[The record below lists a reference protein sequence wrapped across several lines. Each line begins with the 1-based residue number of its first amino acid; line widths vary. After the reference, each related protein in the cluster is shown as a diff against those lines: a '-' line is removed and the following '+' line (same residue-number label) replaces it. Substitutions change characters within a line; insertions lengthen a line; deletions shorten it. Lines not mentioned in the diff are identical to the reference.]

1 MYILLVRNSILLT
14 TKGCVFRMS
23 FSAACSRYN
32 SCPLS
37 CHTIEIWVSFEFSR
51 LLKVPLVFLSSPFLF
66 FSSLY
71 ACQPPAEPEK
81 EERRKERGK
90 KIEIKKASK
99 VSSAFPCTWNYSSWF
114 HAVPLREEGEDPGT
128 STPEKRVGRQGL
140 GKKKN

>member
-1 MYILLVRNSILLT
+1 MYTLLVRNSILLT

-66 FSSLY
+66 FFPLYTHASL
-71 ACQPPAEPEK
+71 QQSLK
-81 EERRKERGK
+81 KKKRRRK

-99 VSSAFPCTWNYSSWF
+99 VSLAFPCTWNYSSWF
-114 HAVPLREEGEDPGT
+114 HAVPLREEGEDLGT

-140 GKKKN
+140 EKKKKN